1 VRAALTATNAEEAQE
16 TFMAQNPFELPQHM
30 RELAEKNVE
39 QARATY
45 GQFMDAMTQAVGM
58 WTKGLPANEL
68 TSGFK
73 IVQDRAIGYA
83 KDNAEASFSLASDLA
98 SAKDVQEV
106 FQLQSHFAQ
115 SQVQA
120 YTNQAQEIGKLMGE
134 ALQGMTP
141 KR

>member
-1 VRAALTATNAEEAQE
+1 
-16 TFMAQNPFELPQHM
+16 MAQKPFEFPQQM

-45 GQFMDAMTQAVGM
+45 GQFMDAMAQAVGM

-68 TSGFK
+68 TSGFQA
-73 IVQDRAIGYA
+73 VQERAIGFA
-83 KDNAEASFSLASDLA
+83 KENAEASFSLASDLA

-106 FQLQSHFAQ
+106 MSLQTQFAQ
-115 SQVQA
+115 AQMQTYA
-120 YTNQAQEIGKLMGE
+120 KQAQELGMMMSE
-134 ALQGMTP
+134 ALQGMAP

>member
-1 VRAALTATNAEEAQE
+1 
-16 TFMAQNPFELPQHM
+16 MAQNPFEFPQQM

-68 TSGFK
+68 TNGFQA
-73 IVQDRAIGYA
+73 VQDRAIGFA
-83 KDNAEASFSLASDLA
+83 KENAEASFALASDLA
-98 SAKDVQEV
+98 AAKDVQEV
-106 FQLQSHFAQ
+106 LTLQTQFAQ
-115 SQVQA
+115 SQIQTFA
-120 YTNQAQEIGKLMGE
+120 SQAQELGKMMAG
-134 ALQGMTP
+134 AMQGMTP

>member
-1 VRAALTATNAEEAQE
+1 
-16 TFMAQNPFELPQHM
+16 MAQTPFEFPQQM

-58 WTKGLPANEL
+58 WTKGLPTNEL
-68 TSGFK
+68 TSGFQA
-73 IVQDRAIGYA
+73 VQERAIGYA
-83 KDNAEASFSLASDLA
+83 KENAEASFSLASDLA

-106 FQLQSHFAQ
+106 FTLQTQFAQ
-115 SQVQA
+115 SQIQA
-120 YTNQAQEIGKLMGE
+120 YAAQAQELGKMMTE
-134 ALQGMTP
+134 AMQGVTP